1 MNDPTKVRN
10 GSWVGRVELGGRV
23 GDLDPSLL
31 NSRNLS
37 WVGQVGQVE
46 FGGRVN
52 DLDPSAPFCE
62 PYCGGVQFASDPPP
76 LFLRLV
82 IVRSHISFAQQS
94 VQVQGI
100 HPESSL
106 WQVGKNFVYYR

>member
-1 MNDPTKVRN
+1 MRHHNLIPTVLHSPTVHIVITKVRN
-10 GSWVGRVELGGRV
+10 GSRVGQVGRVELGGRV

-62 PYCGGVQFASDPPP
+62 P
-76 LFLRLV
+76 
-82 IVRSHISFAQQS
+82 
-94 VQVQGI
+94 
-100 HPESSL
+100 
-106 WQVGKNFVYYR
+106 

>member
-1 MNDPTKVRN
+1 MQESILFSWAQNKVRN
-10 GSWVGRVELGGRV
+10 GSRVGQVGRVELGGQVR
-23 GDLDPSLL
+23 DLDPSLL

-62 PYCGGVQFASDPPP
+62 PYFRRSIPR
-76 LFLRLV
+76 LRDYW
-82 IVRSHISFAQQS
+82 R
-94 VQVQGI
+94 
-100 HPESSL
+100 EMR
-106 WQVGKNFVYYR
+106 Y

>member
-1 MNDPTKVRN
+1 MKHGPAVGAKVRN
-10 GSWVGRVELGGRV
+10 GSRVGQVGRVELGGQVR
-23 GDLDPSLL
+23 DLDPSLL

-62 PYCGGVQFASDPPP
+62 PY
-76 LFLRLV
+76 L
-82 IVRSHISFAQQS
+82 QS
-94 VQVQGI
+94 
-100 HPESSL
+100 
-106 WQVGKNFVYYR
+106 

>member
-52 DLDPSAPFCE
+52 YLDLSAPFCE
-62 PYCGGVQFASDPPP
+62 TYLGPSNKRTKYVHKKRGSLFIDRSDNGAGGGLKKSETTD
-76 LFLRLV
+76 
-82 IVRSHISFAQQS
+82 SC
-94 VQVQGI
+94 
-100 HPESSL
+100 
-106 WQVGKNFVYYR
+106 

>member
-1 MNDPTKVRN
+1 MQQ
-10 GSWVGRVELGGRV
+10 VGRVELGGRV

-52 DLDPSAPFCE
+52 DVDPSAPFCE
-62 PYCGGVQFASDPPP
+62 PYPSHFTESALGKAEPPRQE
-76 LFLRLV
+76 LFCMSRLFGAGN
-82 IVRSHISFAQQS
+82 SNNS
-94 VQVQGI
+94 
-100 HPESSL
+100 
-106 WQVGKNFVYYR
+106 NCC